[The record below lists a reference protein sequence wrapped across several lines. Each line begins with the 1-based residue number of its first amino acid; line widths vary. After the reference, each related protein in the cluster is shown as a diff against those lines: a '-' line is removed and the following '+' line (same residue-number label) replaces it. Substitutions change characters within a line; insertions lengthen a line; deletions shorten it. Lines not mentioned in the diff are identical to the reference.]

1 MLGWRISVYRQKDG
15 GFVRATND
23 SERAGFLATW
33 QTGPDG
39 LRWLDELVSA
49 GHAISLG
56 GNGYPYRYTAQS
68 KFLIELIVTGPPK
81 AYASWVLGLDAVAL
95 PGWPGKTVMD
105 HAVINDC
112 RWGEWLL
119 VVAWDES

>member
-1 MLGWRISVYRQKDG
+1 MLGWRISVYRQRDG
-15 GFVRATND
+15 GFAPATND
-23 SERAGFLATW
+23 SQRAGLLATW

-39 LRWLDELVSA
+39 LDWLNALAASEQ
-49 GHAISLG
+49 AISLCG
-56 GNGYPYRYTAQS
+56 GGYPTRYTARS
-68 KFLIELIVTGPPK
+68 EFLIEPITSGPPK

-105 HAVINDC
+105 HAVIDDC
-112 RWGEWLL
+112 RRGEWLL

>member
-15 GFVRATND
+15 GFAPATND
-23 SERAGFLATW
+23 SERAELLATW

-39 LRWLDELVSA
+39 LRWLDDLVTT
-49 GHAISLG
+49 GRTTSLSG
-56 GNGYPYRYTAQS
+56 GGYPNRFTARAE
-68 KFLIELIVTGPPK
+68 FLIEAIVSGPPK

-105 HAVINDC
+105 HAVIDDC